1 MMFTITNITNRI
13 SKHIFVYK
21 RIQFSKQW
29 LKLKKQDKIIIMR
42 NTHLVTNVNVR
53 LNLDDMKKLK
63 NEAKKLRVPVSTY
76 CRTKL
81 TKDLKQE

>member
-1 MMFTITNITNRI
+1 
-13 SKHIFVYK
+13 
-21 RIQFSKQW
+21 
-29 LKLKKQDKIIIMR
+29 MR

-63 NEAKKLRVPVSTY
+63 SEAKKLRVPVSTY